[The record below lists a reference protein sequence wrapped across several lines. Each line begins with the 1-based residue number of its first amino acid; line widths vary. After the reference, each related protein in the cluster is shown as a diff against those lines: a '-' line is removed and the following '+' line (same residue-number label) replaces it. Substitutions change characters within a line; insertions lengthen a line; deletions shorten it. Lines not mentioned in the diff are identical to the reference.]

1 MRFNCSYEQSGVTAG
16 TNIASWTEILRQI
29 WHIVIVYD
37 LIPRHILCFSY
48 CCYPRLEAKIRDRV
62 LTGLARTR
70 STLLMRGD
78 SSNRTFLNENKDYK
92 FKVF

>member
-37 LIPRHILCFSY
+37 LIPATFFFSVIV
-48 CCYPRLEAKIRDRV
+48 ATHV
-62 LTGLARTR
+62 
-70 STLLMRGD
+70 
-78 SSNRTFLNENKDYK
+78 
-92 FKVF
+92 